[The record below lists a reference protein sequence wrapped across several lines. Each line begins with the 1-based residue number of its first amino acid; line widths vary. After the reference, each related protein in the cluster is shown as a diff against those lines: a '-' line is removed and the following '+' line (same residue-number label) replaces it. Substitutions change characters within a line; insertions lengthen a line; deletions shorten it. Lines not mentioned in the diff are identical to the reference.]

1 MPGNSK
7 PRKKSAPR
15 RRKARKDA
23 GVAHGE
29 AVPGLPTSGQILG
42 VLVRSL
48 GIAHPHLGDKTAQRF
63 FSGRLKDRVMESSRD
78 RIIDAISGNMAA
90 ALFAG
95 LAMGNDEEDASLPS
109 GLSMLL
115 KWHAATWD
123 QTRAFLRPRVM
134 RVYPENMP
142 RVWRAYVRLAAIDLA
157 LRAAAHLH
165 LAGASPVSLGFLEF
179 ASTGRRGEYLN
190 GKRADAGISLF
201 DFAEAAS
208 VVENTAQAWLYEGAR
223 PSDDHLAGIAE
234 ALVPGDA
241 ADERNR
247 FLRELR
253 LLYWVSD
260 VAEVLGGFI
269 GVDAMDEITGRLHR
283 YASLLY
289 GAIDERMDA
298 AVKSDVL
305 GSLAAVG
312 AHSEFSGGLLTALI
326 PGEPDEEWQE
336 DLRAAASNWTR
347 RVLAVNL
354 DVHQVEV
361 DDLIRDTDG
370 GLLRDWDVSNPE
382 AYSHY
387 QRFGELQLLGRI
399 PEAIAELEIAVK
411 LDSLDPVNHF
421 TLGSF
426 KGSIG
431 ARQGNAALV
440 REGLEACWVAAALDT
455 NWVLPWA
462 EIGFILLESGRP
474 GEAVD
479 HLRAVPDE
487 RRPLD
492 TRYYSA
498 LGAALRDTGRFGEA
512 LIAFQACLE
521 LDPDDPVIV
530 AAAAVTAAL
539 AGDKGKSRLHA
550 RTARHMGV
558 SEGLDLQLE
567 FASAVRSH
575 MPSPEPTR
583 GRVPN
588 MEALDAA
595 IRRDPTDATAHL
607 YRGMLHFERGDDGL
621 AVADIDESLR
631 LDPDNAVAYYVRGT
645 IHGYLKRHDRVIH
658 DMTESLRM
666 EPGNAQARF
675 HRGIAYAELDELG
688 PAIDD
693 LTEAIRLEPGNADAY
708 RARGDCHRFRGEYD
722 LAIADFNAALGI
734 DPEHAWSY
742 RGRGACYRMMQDFDR
757 AIADYDEAVRL
768 EPEDFYARRFRG
780 DAHLTMGSYDL
791 AVADCE
797 AALAIGGP
805 DEAAYFCMG
814 NARLL
819 SGNFEDAIGDFDS
832 AIECDSGSGQ
842 AYYARALASELMG
855 DLEGSGLD
863 YGRARDLGFDE
874 SS

>member
-15 RRKARKDA
+15 GRKARKDA
-23 GVAHGE
+23 GAAHGE
-29 AVPGLPTSGQILG
+29 AFPGLPTSGQVLG

-48 GIAHPHLGDKTAQRF
+48 GITHPHLGDKTAQRF

-95 LAMGNDEEDASLPS
+95 PAVGDGEGDVSLPS

-165 LAGASPVSLGFLEF
+165 LAGASPASLGFLEF
-179 ASTGRRGEYLN
+179 ASPGRRGEYLN
-190 GKRADAGISLF
+190 GKRAEAGISLF
-201 DFAEAAS
+201 DFAESAG
-208 VVENTAQAWLYEGAR
+208 VVDNTAQAWLYDSAR
-223 PSDDHLAGIAE
+223 PSDGHLAGIAG
-234 ALVPGDA
+234 ALAPGDA
-241 ADERNR
+241 VDERNR
-247 FLRELR
+247 LLRELR
-253 LLYWVSD
+253 MLYWVSD
-260 VAEVLGGFI
+260 VAEVLVGFI
-269 GVDAMDEITGRLHR
+269 GMEAVDEITGHLHR
-283 YASLLY
+283 YASGLY
-289 GAIDERMDA
+289 EAIDARIDA
-298 AVKSDVL
+298 AVKPDVL

-312 AHSEFSGGLLTALI
+312 ARSEFSSGLLSFLI
-326 PGEPDEEWQE
+326 PGEWDEEWQE
-336 DLRAAASNWTR
+336 DLRAAAANWTR

-354 DVHQVEV
+354 DVHQAEV
-361 DDLIRDTDG
+361 DDLIRDMDG
-370 GLLRDWDVSNPE
+370 GLLRDWDITNPE
-382 AYSHY
+382 AYDHY
-387 QRFGELQLLGRI
+387 RRFGELQLQGRI
-399 PEAIAELEIAVK
+399 PEAIAELEIAVR
-411 LDSLDPVNHF
+411 LDPLDPGNHF
-421 TLGSF
+421 TLGSY
-426 KGSIG
+426 KGGIG

-440 REGLEACWVAAALDT
+440 REGLEACWIAATLDT

-462 EIGFILLESGRP
+462 EIGFILLQSGRP

-498 LGAALRDTGRFGEA
+498 LGAALRNTGRFVEA
-512 LIAFQACLE
+512 LTAFEACLE
-521 LDPDDPVIV
+521 LNPEDPEIVVAATV
-530 AAAAVTAAL
+530 AAAL
-539 AGDKGKSRLHA
+539 ADDKGKSRLHA
-550 RTARHMGV
+550 RAARHMGA
-558 SEGLDLQLE
+558 SDELDLELE
-567 FASAVRSH
+567 FANAFRTLI
-575 MPSPEPTR
+575 PSPEPTK
-583 GRVPN
+583 GRIRN

-595 IRRDPTDATAHL
+595 IRRDPADATAHL
-607 YRGMLHFERGDDGL
+607 QRGMLHFEHGNEES
-621 AVADIDESLR
+621 AVADIDEALR
-631 LDPDNAVAYYVRGT
+631 LDPEYAVAYYIRGT
-645 IHGYLKRHDRVIH
+645 IHVFLKRHERVIH

-666 EPGNAQARF
+666 EPGNAQAWF
-675 HRGIAYAELDELG
+675 YRGIAYGEVDELAL
-688 PAIDD
+688 AIDD
-693 LTEAIRLEPGNADAY
+693 LTEAIRLEPGNADAH
-708 RARGDCHRFRGEYD
+708 RARGDCRRFRGEYD

-757 AIADYDEAVRL
+757 TIADYDEAVRL

-780 DAHLTMGSYDL
+780 DAHLATGAYDL

-797 AALAIGGP
+797 AALSIGGP
-805 DEAAYFCMG
+805 EEAAYFCMG

-819 SGNFEDAIGDFDS
+819 SGDFEQAIGHFDS
-832 AIECDSGSGQ
+832 AIECDCVSGR
-842 AYYARALASELMG
+842 AYHARALAKELMG
-855 DLEGSGLD
+855 DSDGSDLD
-863 YGRARDLGFDE
+863 YRRARELGFDE

>member
-15 RRKARKDA
+15 RRKVRKDA
-23 GVAHGE
+23 GVARGE

-48 GIAHPHLGDKTAQRF
+48 GITHPHLGDKTAQRF
-63 FSGRLKDRVMESSRD
+63 FSGRLNDRVMESSRD
-78 RIIDAISGNMAA
+78 RIVDAISENMAA

-95 LAMGNDEEDASLPS
+95 PAAGEDGEDASSPS
-109 GLSMLL
+109 GLSLLL

-134 RVYPENMP
+134 WVHPENMP
-142 RVWRAYVRLAAIDLA
+142 LVWRTYVRLAAIDLA

-165 LAGASPVSLGFLEF
+165 IAGASPASLGFLEF
-179 ASTGRRGEYLN
+179 ASVGRRGEYLN
-190 GKRADAGISLF
+190 GKRAGAGVRLF
-201 DFAEAAS
+201 DFAEAAGVS
-208 VVENTAQAWLYEGAR
+208 DNTAQAWLYDGAR
-223 PSDDHLAGIAE
+223 PSDGHLAGIAW
-234 ALVPGDA
+234 ALAPGDGA
-241 ADERNR
+241 AERDR
-247 FLRELR
+247 LLRELR
-253 LLYWVSD
+253 MLYWVSD
-260 VAEVLGGFI
+260 VADALGGFI
-269 GVDAMDEITGRLHR
+269 GMDAVDEIIGRLQQ

-289 GAIDERMDA
+289 VAIDERMDA
-298 AVKSDVL
+298 AVKPDVL

-312 AHSEFSGGLLTALI
+312 AHSEFSGGLLAALI
-326 PGEPDEEWQE
+326 PGEPEEEWQE
-336 DLRAAASNWTR
+336 DLRAAASHWTR
-347 RVLAVNL
+347 RVLAINL
-354 DVHQVEV
+354 DVHQAEV

-370 GLLRDWDVSNPE
+370 GVLRDWDVSNPE

-387 QRFGELQLLGRI
+387 RRFGELQLQGRI
-399 PEAIAELEIAVK
+399 PEAIAELEMAVR
-411 LDSLDPVNHF
+411 LDPLDPVNHF

-440 REGLEACWVAAALDT
+440 REGLEACWVAATLDE

-487 RRPLD
+487 RQPLD
-492 TRYYSA
+492 TQYYSS

-512 LIAFQACLE
+512 LTAFEACLE
-521 LDPDDPVIV
+521 LNPDDPVIV
-530 AAAAVTAAL
+530 SAAAVTAAL
-539 AGDKGKSRLHA
+539 GGDKGRSRLHV

-567 FASAVRSH
+567 FANAVRAH
-575 MPSPEPTR
+575 IPSPEPNR

-588 MEALDAA
+588 MQTLDAA
-595 IRRDPTDATAHL
+595 IQCDPADATAHL
-607 YRGMLHFERGDDGL
+607 YRGILHFEQGNDGL
-621 AVADIDESLR
+621 AIADIDEALR
-631 LDPDNAVAYYVRGT
+631 LDPEYAAAYYVRGT
-645 IHGYLKRHDRVIH
+645 IHVYQKRHDRVIH
-658 DMTESLRM
+658 DMTESLRI

-688 PAIDD
+688 LAIDD
-693 LTEAIRLEPGNADAY
+693 LTEVIGLEPGDADAH
-708 RARGDCHRFRGEYD
+708 RARGDCRRYRGEYE
-722 LAIADFNAALGI
+722 LAITDFNAALGI
-734 DPEHAWSY
+734 DPGHAWSY
-742 RGRGACYRMMQDFDR
+742 RGRGACYRVMQDFDR
-757 AIADYDEAVRL
+757 AIADYNEAVRL
-768 EPEDFYARRFRG
+768 RPEDFYARRFRG
-780 DAHLTMGSYDL
+780 DAHLAMGAYDL
-791 AVADCE
+791 AMADCE

-805 DEAAYFCMG
+805 DEAAYFYMG
-814 NARLL
+814 NAQLF
-819 SGNFEDAIGDFDS
+819 SGNFEQAIEDFDS
-832 AIECDSGSGQ
+832 AIECNSGSGR
-842 AYYARALASELMG
+842 AYHARALAKELMG
-855 DLEGSGLD
+855 DSEGSDLD